1 MPECVTPAYSIGGGL
16 GNMALKFS
24 FTDGS
29 FDKSTLTSKISWT
42 LKGYGTGNTT
52 ASQPYVYVKN
62 IELNIDGEIRT
73 YWTTS
78 QKLKDG
84 VIVASGNK
92 VVQRDRNGYKDL
104 SVSISAV
111 FAGTTTKSV
120 SETFTLARIEPLT
133 KPPIITNLTATPTG
147 ANATVNSWGIFL
159 QGYSKG
165 NATATVTAQ
174 NGTIT
179 STAYTINGKGAGSL
193 ITESGV
199 LPLKCVAWDSYGN
212 SAEASS
218 TITVEPYSSPVIT
231 EWSAF
236 RCDENGNAT
245 QKGKYIKLK
254 CVGGISSCGG
264 HNALTITAE
273 ITNKTTGATDT
284 VTVQS
289 GVEQIVGGAYSSTT
303 AYSVK
308 FNVTDAIPNTTIA
321 TITVPVEDVG
331 LNFRFFRISGKSGA
345 AVFDFADTPGV
356 LKVNGKI
363 AFPGSEDNS
372 YHTQAAFITH
382 SGFMPNIGYVRRYDD
397 GTIEVWGYKQYI
409 DLDVVDGRTLAQD
422 ISLTGWDESIC
433 PAPVHPVC
441 VSAMVGKYAN
451 EQSSSYVGTT
461 ANIATFNS
469 NSISV
474 VIGNVVSSVLS
485 CVIYYRAIYLDYQP

>member
-1 MPECVTPAYSIGGGL
+1 M
-16 GNMALKFS
+16 
-24 FTDGS
+24 
-29 FDKSTLTSKISWT
+29 
-42 LKGYGTGNTT
+42 
-52 ASQPYVYVKN
+52 
-62 IELNIDGEIRT
+62 
-73 YWTTS
+73 
-78 QKLKDG
+78 
-84 VIVASGNK
+84 
-92 VVQRDRNGYKDL
+92 
-104 SVSISAV
+104 

-120 SETFTLARIEPLT
+120 SETFTLARIEPIT

-159 QGYSKG
+159 QGYSKC

-179 STAYTINGKGAGSL
+179 STAYTINGKSAGAL
-193 ITESGV
+193 ITESGS

-212 SAEASS
+212 SAEAS
-218 TITVEPYSSPVIT
+218 IQIAVEPYSSPVIT

-264 HNALTITAE
+264 HNSLTITAE
-273 ITNKTTGATDT
+273 ITNKATGAIETT
-284 VTVQS
+284 VGTVQS

-308 FNVTDAIPNTTIA
+308 FNVTDAIPNTTTA

-331 LNFRFFRISGKSGA
+331 LNFCRINGRSGA

-409 DLDVVDGRTLAQD
+409 DLAVSNGRTAAQD
-422 ISLTGWDESIC
+422 IDLTGWDESIC
-433 PAPVHPVC
+433 PAPVHPVYI
-441 VSAMVGKYAN
+441 SATVGKYAN
-451 EQSSSYVGTT
+451 EQGISYVGTT
-461 ANIATFNS
+461 ANISAFTS
-469 NSISV
+469 VTISV
-474 VIGNVVSSVLS
+474 VIANVDSSTVS
-485 CVIYYRAIYLDYQP
+485 CVLYYRAIYLDY

>member
-62 IELNIDGEIRT
+62 IKLNIDGEIRT

-159 QGYSKG
+159 QGYSRG

-179 STAYTINGKGAGSL
+179 STVYTINGKGAGSL

-212 SAEASS
+212 SAEAST
-218 TITVEPYSSPVIT
+218 TITVEPYSNPVIT

-264 HNALTITAE
+264 HNTLTITAE

-308 FNVTDAIPNTTIA
+308 FNVTDAIPNTTTA

-331 LNFRFFRISGKSGA
+331 LNFCRINGRSGA
-345 AVFDFADTPGV
+345 AMFDYADTPGV
-356 LKVNGKI
+356 FKVNGKI
-363 AFPGSEDNS
+363 VFPGSEDNS

-382 SGFMPNIGYVRRYDD
+382 SGFIPNIGYVRRYDD

-409 DLDVVDGRTLAQD
+409 DLAVSNGRTAAQD
-422 ISLTGWDESIC
+422 IDLTGWDESIC
-433 PAPVHPVC
+433 PAPVHPVYI
-441 VSAMVGKYAN
+441 SATVGKYAN
-451 EQSSSYVGTT
+451 EQGISYVGTT
-461 ANIATFNS
+461 ANISAFTS
-469 NSISV
+469 VTISV
-474 VIGNVVSSVLS
+474 VIANVDSSTVS
-485 CVIYYRAIYLDYQP
+485 CVLYYRAIYLDYQP

>member
-1 MPECVTPAYSIGGGL
+1 MPECITPAYSIGDGY

-29 FDKSTLTSKISWT
+29 FDKSALTSKISWT

-52 ASQPYVYVKN
+52 ALQPYVYVKN
-62 IELNIDGEIRT
+62 IKLNIDGEIRT
-73 YWTTS
+73 YWATS

-84 VIVASGNK
+84 VVIASGNK
-92 VVQRDRNGYKDL
+92 VIQRDRNGYKDL
-104 SVSISAV
+104 SVSISGV
-111 FAGTTTKSV
+111 FAGTATKSV

-159 QGYSKG
+159 QGYSKC

-179 STAYTINGKGAGSL
+179 STAYIINGKSAGAL
-193 ITESGV
+193 ITESGS

-212 SAEASS
+212 SAEAS
-218 TITVEPYSSPVIT
+218 IQIAVEPYSSPVIT

-264 HNALTITAE
+264 HNSLIIAAE

-308 FNVTDAIPNTTIA
+308 FNVTDAIPNTTTAI
-321 TITVPVEDVG
+321 ITVPVEDVG
-331 LNFRFFRISGKSGA
+331 LNFCRINGRSGA

-382 SGFMPNIGYVRRYDD
+382 SGFIPNIGYVRRYDD

-409 DLDVVDGRTLAQD
+409 DLAVSNGRTAAQD
-422 ISLTGWDESIC
+422 IDLTGWDESIC
-433 PAPVHPVC
+433 PAPVHPVYI
-441 VSAMVGKYAN
+441 SATVGKYAN
-451 EQSSSYVGTT
+451 EQGISYVGTT
-461 ANIATFNS
+461 ANISAFTS
-469 NSISV
+469 VTISV
-474 VIGNVVSSVLS
+474 VIANVDSSTVS
-485 CVIYYRAIYLDYQP
+485 CVLYYRAIYLDYQP